1 MDLSVRLDTLQLK
14 NPLIVSAGP
23 WARDAQT
30 IQRCID
36 EGAGAVTTETITLEA
51 NPNISPRMYVHGE
64 QTLNTKM
71 FSDLHLEQ
79 WEDELERIK
88 KGDCK
93 LICSIWGN
101 SASEISY
108 LAAKVAHMGADAVEV
123 SMSSPIRNRAFSMEP
138 KQVNALL
145 RAAVKAAAGVPVI
158 AKLSY
163 EACNSVE
170 FTDKVY
176 EAGVRIVSA
185 IDGLKGLAG
194 VDIERRRSIM
204 PTYGGFNGSSIHP
217 LALATTA
224 TLKQY
229 TPFYIC
235 SCGGTLRF
243 EQVLEFIM
251 LGATCV
257 ELASIIQVNG
267 YSAISHVLADC
278 VRFLE
283 THGCNGFAEL
293 QGTALPTLHLF
304 EDIKPQPLRA
314 SLMRSC
320 PLPTCSIC
328 RSGCLYNAIGRGD
341 DGGIHVNAARC
352 SGCGHCVA
360 RCPEGVLE
368 MEWNH
373 DRAMQP

>member
-1 MDLSVRLDTLQLK
+1 MDLSVRLGSLQLK
-14 NPLIVSAGP
+14 NPIVVSAGP
-23 WARDAQT
+23 WARDAQS

-36 EGAGAVTTETITLEA
+36 QGAGAVTTETITLEA

-79 WEDELERIK
+79 WEGEFERIK

-108 LAAKVAHMGADAVEV
+108 LAAKATHMGADAVEV

-138 KQVNALL
+138 KHVNALL
-145 RAAVKAAAGVPVI
+145 CAAVKAAAGIPVI

-170 FTDKVY
+170 FTREVY
-176 EAGVRIVSA
+176 AAGVRIVSA

-194 VDIERRRSIM
+194 VDIEQRRSVM

-235 SCGGTLRF
+235 SCGGTLNY

-251 LGATCV
+251 LGASCV
-257 ELASIIQVNG
+257 ALASVIQING
-267 YSAISHVLADC
+267 YGAISRVIADC
-278 VRFLE
+278 VDFLQ
-283 THGCNGFAEL
+283 THGCSSVSEL
-293 QGTALPTLHLF
+293 QGVALPSLHPF
-304 EDIKPQPLRA
+304 EDIEPQPLCA
-314 SLMRSC
+314 SAVKACAQDSC
-320 PLPTCSIC
+320 NVCTN
-328 RSGCLYNAIGRGD
+328 GCLYDAISRQDAGEIFID
-341 DGGIHVNAARC
+341 PKRC

-360 RCPEGVLE
+360 RCPEQLLM
-368 MEWNH
+368 MEWN
-373 DRAMQP
+373 RLGETR